1 MGVEEPGNRAPRDGG
16 KPGGGDR
23 PSSAAT
29 YAGLGL
35 QLLAA
40 ILVFLYA
47 GQWLDRR
54 LGANGIVTVISVL
67 VGAGAAFYS
76 VYRRL
81 MADQRR
87 DEDRRR

>member
-1 MGVEEPGNRAPRDGG
+1 MRADDPQDREPLGGG
-16 KPGGGDR
+16 KSGGGEP
-23 PSSAAT
+23 PSAGT

-35 QLLAA
+35 QLLGA
-40 ILVFLYA
+40 ILLFLYV

-54 LGANGIVTVISVL
+54 FGAGGIVTVVSVL

-87 DEDRRR
+87 DELRRK

>member
-1 MGVEEPGNRAPRDGG
+1 MRADDPQERAPLGG
-16 KPGGGDR
+16 AKSGGDEP
-23 PSSAAT
+23 PSAGT

-35 QLLAA
+35 QLLAS
-40 ILVFLYA
+40 ILLFLYA

-54 LGANGIVTVISVL
+54 LGATGIVTVVSVL

-81 MADQRR
+81 TADQRR
-87 DEDRRR
+87 ADELRRK